1 MTKRGMMV
9 LATVLMCFASASHAQ
24 RPPIHRGEGPP
35 PPIER
40 PQPAPDQPPPSPHK
54 GQGDRYSGAPWASR
68 SAVIARNGV
77 AATSQPLATQIAID
91 ILKAGGSAVDAAI
104 AANAALGLM
113 EPTGSGIGGDLFA
126 IVWDPKTQKIYG
138 LNASGRAPRGQ
149 TLEQL
154 QARAKALT
162 LVGDDKGIPD
172 WGSLSVTVPGAV
184 DGWYTLHGR
193 FGRLP
198 MKDILAPA
206 IDYADNG
213 FPATELISKYWAS
226 NMLLF
231 ERLHRAGI
239 VEEIENARAVYAPA
253 GRTPAEGELFRNPA
267 LAETYREIASGGR
280 DAFYKG
286 RIAAV
291 IDGYFRRIKGPLTK
305 ADFEAQRSEWVD
317 PVSVNYRGYD
327 VFELPPNGQGIAALQ
342 MLNILEGFDLKAM
355 SSADRLHAMIE
366 AKKLAFEDRARF
378 YADPA
383 FVKAPLDKLLSKD
396 YGNAQ
401 RQRID
406 MGKAALEIPSD
417 PAVLAT
423 GDTIYLTVADK
434 DGMMVSLIQS
444 NYRGMGSG
452 LAPGD
457 EKGKPLGFMFQDRGA
472 QFALDPGH
480 ANAYAP
486 GKRPFH
492 TIIPAFVLK
501 DGQPWLSFGVMGGA
515 MQPQGHVQILVNMID
530 LGMGVQQAGDAA
542 RFHHDG
548 STEPT
553 AEGRMTDGGRLEVE
567 SGIDAA
573 TIDALKRRGHK
584 LFVRTGPYGGY
595 QAIQWDGTFGVYRA
609 ASEFRKDGQAQG
621 Y

>member
-1 MTKRGMMV
+1 MIKRCALVMAAV
-9 LATVLMCFASASHAQ
+9 LICTATAAYAQ
-24 RPPIHRGEGPP
+24 RPPVRPGEGPP
-35 PPIER
+35 PPLDR
-40 PQPAPDQPPPSPHK
+40 PAPPPAPAAPNPFK

-68 SAVIARNGV
+68 SAVIARNGI
-77 AATSQPLATQIAID
+77 AATSQPLATQIALD

-113 EPTGSGIGGDLFA
+113 EPTGNGIGGDLFA
-126 IVWDPKTQKIYG
+126 IVWDPKTQKLHG
-138 LNASGRAPRGQ
+138 LNASGRSPRGQ

-154 QARAKALT
+154 QARAKALK

-184 DGWYTLHGR
+184 DGWFTLHGK
-193 FGRLP
+193 FGKLP
-198 MKDILAPA
+198 MQDILAPA
-206 IDYADNG
+206 INYADNG
-213 FPATELISKYWAS
+213 FPVTELIARYWAS

-239 VEEIENARAVYAPA
+239 IEEIENARSVYAPA
-253 GRTPAEGELFRNPA
+253 GRTPVEGELFHNPA
-267 LAETYREIASGGR
+267 LAQTYREIAEGGR
-280 DAFYKG
+280 DAFYTG
-286 RIAAV
+286 RIADV
-291 IDGYFRRIKGPLTK
+291 IDGYFKRIKGPLTK
-305 ADFEAQRSEWVD
+305 ADFAAHRSEWVD
-317 PVSVNYRGYD
+317 PVSVQYRGYD

-355 SSADRLHAMIE
+355 SAADRLHAMIE

-383 FVKAPLDKLLSKD
+383 YAKPPLDRLLSKT
-396 YGNAQ
+396 YGTAQ

-406 MGKAALEIPSD
+406 MGKAAQEIAPD

-452 LAPGD
+452 LAPAD
-457 EKGKPLGFMFQDRGA
+457 EKGKPLGFMLQDRGA
-472 QFALDPGH
+472 QFALDPAH

-492 TIIPAFVLK
+492 TIIPAFVVK

-553 AEGRMTDGGRLEVE
+553 AEGRMTDGGRLELE
-567 SGIDAA
+567 SGVDPT
-573 TIDALKRRGHK
+573 TIEALRRRGHK
-584 LFVRTGPYGGY
+584 VRVVSGPYGGY
-595 QAIQWDGTFGVYRA
+595 QAIQWDSAFGVYRA